1 MSQRRNF
8 DPRRRIIATM
18 RTWLLILMIALL
30 PLRGWASG
38 AMALSMQP
46 SQAPSHA
53 AVPCHGGV
61 ATLQST
67 TMVMDSHHDASV
79 NLADDGSGED
89 GSLLHNTCSACD
101 VCNGPALTQ
110 TFDTVQLAGPVMTLL
125 STRIERFVSALA
137 KRSHKPPIA

>member
-1 MSQRRNF
+1 
-8 DPRRRIIATM
+8 M

-67 TMVMDSHHDASV
+67 TMVMDSHNGAAVH
-79 NLADDGSGED
+79 LANEGPGQD
-89 GSLLHNTCSACD
+89 GSLVHNTCSACD

-110 TFDTVQLAGPVMTLL
+110 TLNTVQPAGPVMTLL
-125 STRIERFVSALA
+125 SPRIERFVSALA
-137 KRSHKPPIA
+137 QRSHKPPIA